1 MENYMQIHHADT
13 DITVTETEYVFHM
26 KRPQGFTFA
35 KGEQDY
41 HIVAMILSGS
51 AKYRMN
57 KKSFTVQA
65 GDVLFFRQGTHYN
78 AKVISQEP
86 WEHIVIAF
94 RTHGDID
101 DFLPDG
107 ATRVSHGNRFG
118 ELFRQAYS
126 VWSECGIGYKVQAK
140 AILHQILFSLMQENV
155 SRMIGSNTALQA
167 LKAASDYVEQNYRE
181 KITVEALANISGY
194 SPSHF
199 TRVFTKIYETSPIQY
214 VNQVRIMHAK
224 NLLRTGQYTIA
235 QIALE
240 CGFSNVY
247 YFSRCFK
254 QITGT
259 TPAKW

>member
-1 MENYMQIHHADT
+1 MEEYMQIHHSDM
-13 DITVTETEYVFHM
+13 DITVTDTEYVYHM
-26 KRPQGFTFA
+26 NRPLGFTFA

-41 HIVAMILSGS
+41 HIIAIILGGS

-57 KKSFTVQA
+57 KKTFTVQK

-94 RTHGDID
+94 RTREELN

-107 ATRVSHGNRFG
+107 ATKVSHSNRFR
-118 ELFRQAYS
+118 ELFRQAYG
-126 VWSECGIGYKVQAK
+126 VWSECGIGYKIQTK
-140 AILHQILFSLMQENV
+140 AVIHQLLFALIQENV
-155 SRMIGSNTALQA
+155 SQIIGTNAALQA

-181 KITVEALANISGY
+181 KITVEELAKISGY

-199 TRVFTKIYETSPIQY
+199 TRVFTKIYDTSPIQY
-214 VNQVRIMHAK
+214 VNQIRIMHAK

-235 QIALE
+235 QIAQE

-247 YFSRCFK
+247 YFTRCFK